1 MLVILSGVA
10 GAGKDTVKS
19 EIIKQMPHVK
29 TIPSYTTRQPREGD
43 ILGQTYIFI
52 SKEEFEEKIKT
63 GEICE
68 SDLHHNQYYGASKSY
83 IEKEATNNIVIKD
96 YEVNGTENLV
106 KMLDGKIKVVTI
118 FLKVPKQEL
127 EERLKKRIDN
137 PSQEEIEL
145 RLSRYD
151 YENSKIGNYDYV
163 IRNNDLNKTIEIIKA
178 IIENES
184 KHEKI

>member
-10 GAGKDTVKS
+10 GAGKDTVKR
-19 EIIKQMPHVK
+19 EIIKQMPNVK

-43 ILGQTYIFI
+43 IPGQTYIFV
-52 SKEEFEEKIKT
+52 SKEEFEEMIKT
-63 GEICE
+63 GEVYE
-68 SDLHHNQYYGASKSY
+68 YDLHHNQYYGAAKSY
-83 IEKEATNNIVIKD
+83 IQKEAVNNIVIKD

-106 KMLDGKIKVVTI
+106 KMLEGKIKVVTI
-118 FLKVPKQEL
+118 FLKVPKEEL
-127 EERLKKRIDN
+127 EQRLKQRVDN
-137 PSQEEIEL
+137 PSQEEIDL

-163 IRNNDLNKTIEIIKA
+163 IRNNNLEKTVAIVKA

-184 KHEKI
+184 K

>member
-10 GAGKDTVKS
+10 GAGKDTVKRAIV
-19 EIIKQMPHVK
+19 EEMPNVT

-43 ILGQTYIFI
+43 IPGKTYMYI

-63 GEICE
+63 GEIYE
-68 SDLHHNQYYGASKSY
+68 YDIHHNQYYGASKY
-83 IEKEATNNIVIKD
+83 HIQKEATNGIVIKD
-96 YEVNGTENLV
+96 YDVNGTENLV
-106 KMLDGKIKVVTI
+106 RLLEGKIKVVTI
-118 FLKVPKQEL
+118 FLKVSKQEL
-127 EERLKKRIDN
+127 EERLRNRIDN
-137 PSQEEIEL
+137 PTQEEIDL

-163 IRNNDLNKTIEIIKA
+163 IKNNDLEKTVAIVKA

-184 KHEKI
+184 K

>member
-10 GAGKDTVKS
+10 GAGKDTVKKA
-19 EIIKQMPHVK
+19 IIEQMSNVK

-43 ILGQTYIFI
+43 IPGKTYIFV
-52 SKEEFEEKIKT
+52 SKEEFEKMIKS

-68 SDLHHNQYYGASKSY
+68 YDLHHNQYYGASKSY
-83 IEKEATNNIVIKD
+83 IEKEAINNVVIKD

-106 KMLDGKIKVVTI
+106 KILEGKIKVVTI
-118 FLKVPKQEL
+118 FLKVPKKEL
-127 EERLKKRIDN
+127 EERLKQRIDN
-137 PSQEEIEL
+137 PSQEEIDL

-163 IRNNDLNKTIEIIKA
+163 IRNNNLEKTVAIIKA

-184 KHEKI
+184 K